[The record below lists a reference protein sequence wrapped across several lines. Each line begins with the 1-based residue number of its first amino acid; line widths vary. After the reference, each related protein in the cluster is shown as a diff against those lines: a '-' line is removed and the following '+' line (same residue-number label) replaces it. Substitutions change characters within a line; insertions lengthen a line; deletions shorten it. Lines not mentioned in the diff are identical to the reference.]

1 MADDFVDRVLA
12 AADTYEDDPDF
23 GKRIGGMVEGTVT
36 NNVDSLDMCRVKA
49 KAAYCTEQGETD
61 WLWPG
66 LPPGLWTAP
75 AVNTPIWIA
84 LWEGDPHHG
93 MWFPW
98 RRPDAYTAPSV
109 FAAEADPS
117 GIWQVQMEKI
127 RFTATSGGSLVAE
140 HSNGA
145 SITIDNAGDVTISA
159 ASGRTVTINDG
170 AGGSAVVNVSDIDDG
185 TPGGGAPGQ
194 TLLQVYNLHTHGVV
208 PPPIPIEQAF
218 NVGGTT
224 TLIE

>member
-66 LPPGLWTAP
+66 LPNGIWTAP

-98 RRPDAYTAPSV
+98 RRPDAYTAPTAFV
-109 FAAEADPS
+109 AEADPS
-117 GIWQVQMEKI
+117 GILELSNAKVQM
-127 RFTATSGGSLVAE
+127 TGSTSIVM
-140 HSNGA
+140 
-145 SITIDNAGDVTISA
+145 NAGTKGAAREDDDVEKL
-159 ASGRTVTINDG
+159 GV
-170 AGGSAVVNVSDIDDG
+170 G
-185 TPGGGAPGQ
+185 TSMYDWMVQVETALNALAPGS
-194 TLLQVYNLHTHGVV
+194 VV
-208 PPPIPIEQAF
+208 PLS
-218 NVGGTT
+218 TT
-224 TLIE
+224 FSKLGEIKSSSSTVKIG